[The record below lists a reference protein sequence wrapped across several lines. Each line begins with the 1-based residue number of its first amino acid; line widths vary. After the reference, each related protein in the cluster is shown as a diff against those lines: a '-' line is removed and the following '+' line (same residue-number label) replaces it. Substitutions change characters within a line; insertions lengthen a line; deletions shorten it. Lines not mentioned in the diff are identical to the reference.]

1 MKKNSKNIPQRTLS
15 RHPAIYALKWVMM
28 ILTVILSV
36 FIVCMVGAGLI
47 YNHKSYGTKLT
58 VVGILFI
65 VSGLAMVTGGILAC
79 IKRNITSL
87 SFTVSGFALCMYM
100 LYLLADHADR
110 SGWSDKYTMAPI
122 SDMYISRVVP
132 IVIPVVLAVFIAL
145 VQFFSY
151 EAAEERREKRR
162 LKKEKENEPAPPII

>member
-1 MKKNSKNIPQRTLS
+1 MKKNTHSIPSRTLK
-15 RHPAIYALKWVMM
+15 RHPVIYVLKWIMM
-28 ILTVILSV
+28 ILTVVLSV

-65 VSGLAMVTGGILAC
+65 LSGIFMVTGGVLAC
-79 IKRNITSL
+79 IKKNIASL

-110 SGWSDKYTMAPI
+110 SGWSDKYTMSPI
-122 SDMYISRVVP
+122 SDMYISRVIPV
-132 IVIPVVLAVFIAL
+132 IIPVVLAVFIAL

-151 EAAEERREKRR
+151 EAAEARREKRR